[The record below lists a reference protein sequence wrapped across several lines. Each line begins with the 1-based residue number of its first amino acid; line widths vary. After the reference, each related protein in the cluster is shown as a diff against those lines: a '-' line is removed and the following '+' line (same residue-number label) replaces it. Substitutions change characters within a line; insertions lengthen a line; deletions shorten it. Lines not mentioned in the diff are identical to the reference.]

1 MMPRRRT
8 RRNRG
13 ADGLEASVFWVVTGA
28 VASICIITTIRFCE
42 AFPKA
47 NRVYRSNKYIQSSL
61 PPPSSLKIRLHAH
74 DSPDLFDDDQSE
86 RANVFDDEVERPITH
101 PSTFNEFDR
110 RNFIFAAT
118 AAIAFFPMQSAKA
131 YQDEIDA
138 KKSLEDLQFAH
149 GSWNPSR
156 QATTLDDSMDID
168 DQKLLASTGN
178 DNAVTSTQNNAVTK
192 IDACFTTYLTRFLIN
207 YDEGVAAWWQQLQ
220 VAYSLL
226 GSDEKQN
233 RLGRD
238 FGSLAASIEEAL
250 QIYIQKANSN
260 RQGYEQLF
268 ERFAST
274 YATTA
279 DDDEVR
285 RQLCL
290 LAATL
295 PVDQQPRDAIQKIAS
310 TKTTKKSSQKLDD
323 SSLAMVLSEN
333 LSSLLPSEYAAVAS
347 NSDGVLSIQPPVRL
361 YQVGVGEEFGQAATA
376 TTFGPL
382 SLNALRRELPRYT
395 FDIYALFGISGATG
409 CALTHSVVIPLDVV
423 KTRAQTSPESTMN
436 IVKDIV
442 AEEGVSGLL
451 TGAQATLAGYAWYG
465 VSVYPS
471 YAFFKRF
478 LGQTALSAD
487 MAVAHTNDIALI
499 AGALAAVV
507 ASLGL
512 TPLEAARIRVV
523 AEPAKYK
530 ALGLTGTLQAIAA
543 EGGTG
548 LSSSLDAL
556 YKGLPSLMTR
566 QVIFGSVKFLAF
578 ERACEAIY
586 LAWPMLRDETWTALT
601 VSLVAGAFS
610 GALSC
615 FVSQPAD
622 AVLTYVAQESKSDTT
637 GNKRLGVLEGSRL
650 MIEESGVSSLFRGLG
665 SRSLWAASIISG
677 QFLLYDIFRNYFGVN
692 SDDLSQ
698 IFQIDL

>member
-1 MMPRRRT
+1 MH
-8 RRNRG
+8 
-13 ADGLEASVFWVVTGA
+13 VVH
-28 VASICIITTIRFCE
+28 
-42 AFPKA
+42 
-47 NRVYRSNKYIQSSL
+47 RSNQHNPSSPL
-61 PPPSSLKIRLHAH
+61 PPPPLEIRLYN
-74 DSPDLFDDDQSE
+74 SRDLFDDH
-86 RANVFDDEVERPITH
+86 DEVDRTNSLDGKTETPMKQL
-101 PSTFNEFDR
+101 SCSSNEFER
-110 RNFIFAAT
+110 RSFLMAAT
-118 AAIAFFPMQSAKA
+118 AAMAFLPMQSAKA
-131 YQDEIDA
+131 YQDEITA
-138 KKSLEDLQFAH
+138 KKSLEDLQFAR
-149 GSWNPSR
+149 GSWN
-156 QATTLDDSMDID
+156 QVTATKENDVEID
-168 DQKLLASTGN
+168 DQNLLASAKNENGV
-178 DNAVTSTQNNAVTK
+178 ASTQKKAKTK
-192 IDACFTTYLTRFLIN
+192 IEACFTTYLTRFLIN

-226 GSDEKQN
+226 PNDQRQS

-238 FGSLAASIEEAL
+238 FGSLAASIEEAV
-250 QIYIQKANSN
+250 QIYIEKASSN

-268 ERFAST
+268 ERFTAS
-274 YATTA
+274 YANA
-279 DDDEVR
+279 NDGKEVR

-290 LAATL
+290 LAAIL
-295 PVDQQPRDAIQKIAS
+295 PVDQQPRDAIQNILS
-310 TKTTKKSSQKLDD
+310 TKTPTRLSGKADASA
-323 SSLAMVLSEN
+323 LATVLSEN
-333 LSSLLPSEYAAVAS
+333 LSSLLPNQYNALS
-347 NSDGVLSIQPPVRL
+347 NSNGVLAIQPPVSL

-382 SLNALRRELPRYT
+382 ALNALRRELPRYS

-423 KTRAQTSPESTMN
+423 KTRAQTSSESAMN
-436 IVKDIV
+436 IVTSIV
-442 AEEGVSGLL
+442 EEEGVGGLL
-451 TGAQATLAGYAWYG
+451 TGAQATLAGYFWYG

-478 LGQTALSAD
+478 FGKSVLSAD
-487 MAVAHTNDIALI
+487 QAIAHANDIALI

-523 AEPAKYK
+523 AEPARYK
-530 ALGLTGTLQAIAA
+530 ALGLIGTLKAIGA

-548 LSSSLDAL
+548 LSASVDSL

-566 QVIFGSVKFLAF
+566 QVIFGSVKFVAF

-586 LAWPMLRDETWTALT
+586 LAWPMLRDETWTALS

-615 FVSQPAD
+615 LVSQPAD
-622 AVLTYVAQESKSDTT
+622 AVLTYVAQENKNDASGSK
-637 GNKRLGVLEGSRL
+637 GLGVLEGSRL
-650 MIEESGVSSLFRGLG
+650 LIEESGVSSLFRGLG

-698 IFQIDL
+698 IFRIDL

>member
-1 MMPRRRT
+1 MKRRQRNRRSRGVLAWLEAPLFCIVTGAIIYFCMTEMQQSEAFTLHASKKYSESSQSILFLRQHDDFTGSVEDFEEIDNRLDVEIEGITMTSTQSSEYT
-8 RRNRG
+8 RRNFF
-13 ADGLEASVFWVVTGA
+13 L
-28 VASICIITTIRFCE
+28 VA
-42 AFPKA
+42 
-47 NRVYRSNKYIQSSL
+47 
-61 PPPSSLKIRLHAH
+61 
-74 DSPDLFDDDQSE
+74 
-86 RANVFDDEVERPITH
+86 
-101 PSTFNEFDR
+101 
-110 RNFIFAAT
+110 AAT
-118 AAIAFFPMQSAKA
+118 VSFFPMQYAFA
-131 YQDEIDA
+131 YQNENGA
-138 KKSLEDLQFAH
+138 EKSLEDLQFAR
-149 GSWNPSR
+149 GTWNPGS
-156 QATTLDDSMDID
+156 
-168 DQKLLASTGN
+168 QKLALKEKPVETDDLNFASNTLKDDINASTGN
-178 DNAVTSTQNNAVTK
+178 KALTR

-207 YDEGVAAWWQQLQ
+207 YDEGVAAWWKRSQL
-220 VAYSLL
+220 AYSQLTV
-226 GSDEKQN
+226 EQRQN

-238 FGSLAASIEEAL
+238 FGSLASSIQDAL
-250 QIYIQKANSN
+250 QVYIQKATST
-260 RQGYEQLF
+260 REGYHQLF
-268 ERFAST
+268 DRFVST
-274 YATTA
+274 YAVSTNS
-279 DDDEVR
+279 DEIR

-290 LAATL
+290 LAAIL
-295 PVDQQPRDAIQKIAS
+295 PVDQQPRDVIQRIIP
-310 TKTTKKSSQKLDD
+310 TTTTTISRRERDN
-323 SSLAMVLSEN
+323 LSFAEVMNEN
-333 LSSLLPSEYAAVAS
+333 LSNLLPLEYNAAFIK
-347 NSDGVLSIQPPVRL
+347 SDQALLIQPPIKL

-382 SLNALRRELPRYT
+382 ALNSLRRELPRYT

-409 CALTHSVVIPLDVV
+409 CALTHSVVIPLDVI
-423 KTRAQTSPESTMN
+423 KTRAQTSSESTMN
-436 IVKDIV
+436 IAKEIV
-442 AEEGVSGLL
+442 NKEGISGLL

-478 LGQTALSAD
+478 LGQTVLTSD
-487 MAVAHTNDIALI
+487 VAVAHESNIALF

-523 AEPAKYK
+523 AEPSRYRAM
-530 ALGLTGTLQAIAA
+530 GLSGTLEVIAS

-548 LSSSLDAL
+548 LKSSMESL
-556 YKGLPSLMTR
+556 YRGLPSLMTR

-615 FVSQPAD
+615 LVSQPAD
-622 AVLTYVAQESKSDTT
+622 AVLTYVAQESANNTNGKK
-637 GNKRLGVLEGSRL
+637 KRLGVVEGSRL

-692 SDDLSQ
+692 SQDLSQ
-698 IFQIDL
+698 IFKIDL